1 MLEVQRHPNQQG
13 GFKQNFG
20 TDFFASYWG
29 VTRVSTIRILCALS
43 AQYWWELT
51 AMDVET
57 AYLQAPLRDG
67 VEVYMYQP

>member
-1 MLEVQRHPNQQG
+1 MPCPGVPVSKLVSRI
-13 GFKQNFG
+13 QNLAF
-20 TDFFASYWG
+20 
-29 VTRVSTIRILCALS
+29 
-43 AQYWWELT
+43 ELT